1 MGIDKFIKQNGRI
14 NTNLWNTSFI
24 YNVYMFI
31 YKCLYINEPKD
42 QNESFLHKMFQN
54 YK

>member
-1 MGIDKFIKQNGRI
+1 MVKEWELI
-14 NTNLWNTSFI
+14 NLLNRMEESILI
-24 YNVYMFI
+24 YEIQVFLY
-31 YKCLYINEPKD
+31 LYINEPKD